1 MLLERYISIVMI
13 AFSLFFLVMSF
24 QIENR
29 AGDLIAP
36 GSWPA
41 ALMIIMLVLSTVLFI
56 KTFSSKSK
64 GNQVKT
70 ANEEAEDLANKDE
83 ALVYPKKFFYLLGAL
98 IGYTLLL
105 EYVGFIIDTVV
116 FIFVL
121 SLIFGI
127 KNWTRGLLTGLLA
140 TAGAV
145 VLFPI
150 LLNTPFPR
158 GVGIFSTF
166 SLLFY

>member
-13 AFSLFFLVMSF
+13 GFSLIFLVLSF

-29 AGDLIAP
+29 TGDLIAP

-41 ALMIIMLVLSTVLFI
+41 ALMIIMLVLSIVLFI
-56 KTFSSKSK
+56 RTFSKKQS
-64 GNQVKT
+64 QVKT
-70 ANEEAEDLANKDE
+70 ENEKAEEMANEEDK
-83 ALVYPKKFFYLLGAL
+83 LVFPKKFFYLLGAL

-105 EYVGFIIDTVV
+105 EYVGFIVDTLV
-116 FIFVL
+116 FIFIL
-121 SLIFGI
+121 ALTFGVR
-127 KNWTRGLLTGLLA
+127 NWKSGLLTAFLA
-140 TAGAV
+140 TAGAIL
-145 VLFPI
+145 LFPI

-158 GVGIFSTF
+158 GIGIFSTF

>member
-41 ALMIIMLVLSTVLFI
+41 ALMIIMLVLSTALLVR
-56 KTFSSKSK
+56 TFSSKRSE
-64 GNQVKT
+64 VKT
-70 ANEEAEDLANKDE
+70 ANEQAEDMANDE
-83 ALVYPKKFFYLLGAL
+83 DALIYPKRFFYLLGTL
-98 IGYTLLL
+98 IVYTFLL
-105 EYVGFIIDTVV
+105 EYIGFIVDTIL
-116 FIFVL
+116 FIFIL
-121 SLIFGI
+121 SLTFGM
-127 KNWTRGLLTGLLA
+127 KKWTTGLLTAFLA
-140 TAGAV
+140 TGGAV
-145 VLFPI
+145 LLFPI
-150 LLNTPFPR
+150 VLNTPFPR
-158 GVGIFSTF
+158 GVGVFSTF

>member
-1 MLLERYISIVMI
+1 MLLERTISIIMI
-13 AFSLFFLVMSF
+13 AFSALFLVQSL
-24 QIENR
+24 QLENR
-29 AGDLIAP
+29 TGGLVGP
-36 GSWPA
+36 GTWPA
-41 ALMIIMLVLSTVLFI
+41 ALMILMLVLSIVLLV
-56 KTFSSKSK
+56 KTFLKK
-64 GNQVKT
+64 GVQVKT
-70 ANEEAEDLANKDE
+70 ANEEAEDLANEDDQ
-83 ALVYPKKFFYLLGAL
+83 LVYPKRFFYLLGAL
-98 IGYTLLL
+98 IIYTLLL
-105 EYVGFIIDTVV
+105 DYVGFIVDTLV

-121 SLIFGI
+121 SLIFGV
-127 KNWTRGLLTGLLA
+127 KHWSRGLLTGILA